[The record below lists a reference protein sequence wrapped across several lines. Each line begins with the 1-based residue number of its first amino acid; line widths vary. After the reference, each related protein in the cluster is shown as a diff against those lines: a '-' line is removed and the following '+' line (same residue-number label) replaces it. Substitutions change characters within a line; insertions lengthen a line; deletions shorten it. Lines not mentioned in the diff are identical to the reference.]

1 MRDLVAKLGAGDN
14 PMRSLLYAA
23 AALAVLVGLFFVW
36 SGLDRMSR
44 GAVAVDI
51 GAERD
56 RLAAVLSTHLVHQ
69 REQFE
74 RAATDPY
81 FRADVDAGAFKD
93 AAGRLQTAWPTV
105 NSVAVYPGRLE
116 QIMDENPDLGLGQLS
131 VIGSGLTE
139 PGVAIG
145 ITGKGGAF
153 GLGLAWAIRNDET
166 AIAVVFA
173 EVPISGLTDPI
184 RAVEIGNGLLELR
197 WNSEVIFSHGD
208 SEIRNV
214 ALASPVSTSQLK
226 VASAMPSGAISGTPM
241 VAIGIGGAALVLAV
255 ALWGVGRRWSPGAV
269 AKAGAQEPTFA
280 ETLAQGGGA
289 PSAGEAPAAD
299 KAPGA
304 DGSVAAKV
312 KATAKP
318 KAAPVAVDRTIFRAY
333 DIRGVLGK
341 TLDASVARLI
351 GQAIGSAMKDQG
363 LREIV
368 VGRDG
373 RLSGPELSAALIE
386 GLRKAGCD
394 VIDIGQAASPVVY
407 FASYQLQTG
416 SCVAVTGSHNPPD
429 YNGFKIVI
437 GGETLSGAAI
447 FDLYERIAE
456 DRLASD
462 GQGGLQTMD
471 VNRDYIDR
479 ISSDVQLERRMRVVI
494 DCGNG
499 VPGAVA
505 PEVLEA
511 IGCEVECLYCDVDG
525 EFPNHH
531 PDPSDPDNLRDLIT
545 AVQRTGA
552 ELGLAF
558 DGDGDRLGV
567 VTASGKIIFP
577 DRLLMLFAQDVLS
590 RNPGAAVI
598 YDVKCSGH
606 LAGQILR
613 HGGSP
618 VMWKTGHS
626 LIKSKMRETG
636 AELAGEM
643 SGHFFF
649 KERWYGFDDGIY
661 SAARL
666 LEILAAD
673 DREPQEIFE
682 ELPDSVSTPEL
693 KVEMEEGEHYAFMEL
708 FRERAQFEG
717 AKIFTIDGVRAD
729 WPDGWGLVR
738 CSNTTPCLV
747 LRFEADNEQ
756 ALARIQSLFRAEIDA
771 TRSGLDLPF

>member
-1 MRDLVAKLGAGDN
+1 MAKLGLEGN
-14 PMRSLLYAA
+14 PVRGAAYLLAL
-23 AALAVLVGLFFVW
+23 LAVLAGLFFAW

-44 GAVAVDI
+44 GPVSVDI
-51 GAERD
+51 IGERD
-56 RLAAVLSTHLVHQ
+56 RLAAALSTHLSHQ

-81 FRADVDAGAFKD
+81 FRADVEAGALED
-93 AAGRLQTAWPTV
+93 AAKRLQEAWPTV
-105 NSVAVYPGRLE
+105 QSAAVYPGRLE
-116 QIMDENPDLGLGQLS
+116 VIMEQYPDLGFGRLAVLGA
-131 VIGSGLTE
+131 GLTE
-139 PGVAIG
+139 SGVAIG
-145 ITGKGGAF
+145 PTGKSGAL
-153 GLGLAWAIRNDET
+153 GLGLAWAIRDGNR
-166 AIAVVFA
+166 ALALVYA
-173 EVPISGLTDPI
+173 EVPFAGLADPI
-184 RAVEIGNGLLELR
+184 RAVEIGAGLIELR
-197 WNSEVIFSHGD
+197 WDSEVVVSHGD
-208 SEIRNV
+208 SAIRNV
-214 ALASPVSTSQLK
+214 AQATQVSNSNFKL
-226 VASAMPSGAISGTPM
+226 ASAMPTSLIGATPM
-241 VAIGIGGAALVLAV
+241 VAVGLGGVAFIAAVL
-255 ALWGVGRRWSPGAV
+255 LWGAGRRYGSRAV
-269 AKAGAQEPTFA
+269 ERAPQEPTFD
-280 ETLAQGGGA
+280 ETLRAE
-289 PSAGEAPAAD
+289 SA
-299 KAPGA
+299 
-304 DGSVAAKV
+304 VAAPEAQRAAAASKNGAGA
-312 KATAKP
+312 KAKDSAKP
-318 KAAPVAVDRTIFRAY
+318 KSAPVAVDRSIFRAY

-341 TLDASVARLI
+341 TLDTSVARLI
-351 GQAIGSAMKDQG
+351 GQSIGSAMQDQG

-373 RLSGPELSAALIE
+373 RLSGPDLSAALIE
-386 GLRKAGCD
+386 GLRAAGCD
-394 VIDIGQAASPVVY
+394 VIDIGQAATPVVY
-407 FASYQLQTG
+407 FASYHLQTG

-447 FDLYERIAE
+447 TDLYDRIAD
-456 DRLASD
+456 DRLRGD
-462 GQGGLQTMD
+462 GKGGLQSMD
-471 VNRDYIDR
+471 VSRDYIDR

-499 VPGAVA
+499 VPGAIA
-505 PEVLEA
+505 PEVLES

-531 PDPSDPDNLRDLIT
+531 PDPSDPNNLRDLIT

-552 ELGLAF
+552 ELGMAF

-567 VTASGKIIFP
+567 VTSSGKIIFP

-606 LAGQILR
+606 LSGQILR

-626 LIKSKMRETG
+626 LIKAKMRETG

-649 KERWYGFDDGIY
+649 RERWFGFDDGIY

-682 ELPDSVSTPEL
+682 ELPDSVATPEI
-693 KVEMEEGEHYAFMEL
+693 KVDMEEGEHYAFMDQ
-708 FRERAQFEG
+708 FRERAQFDG

-756 ALARIQSLFRAEIDA
+756 ALARIQAAFRAEIEA
-771 TRSGLDLPF
+771 TRPGIDLPF